1 MLECFARA
9 LLTASSSERAEV
21 GGLWRK
27 YAITVVGTAM
37 AANLL
42 LLLTTSLG
50 NQSSY
55 LLSGIAAEL
64 LGWQEPRNVPSFLSG

>member
-9 LLTASSSERAEV
+9 LLTASSSEHAEV
-21 GGLWRK
+21 GELWRK

-55 LLSGIAAEL
+55 LLSGTAAEL
-64 LGWQEPRNVPSFLSG
+64 LG